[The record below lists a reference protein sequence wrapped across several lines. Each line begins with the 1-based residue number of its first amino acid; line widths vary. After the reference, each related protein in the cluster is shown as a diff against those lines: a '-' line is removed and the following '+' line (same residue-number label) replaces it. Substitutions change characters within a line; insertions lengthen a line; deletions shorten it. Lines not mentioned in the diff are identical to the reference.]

1 MFYRL
6 LRQMSAGTKMAWIDT
21 DWNSELSQVKQLI
34 SEVIKED
41 VSPLLDNKLANVN
54 QSFEHLLAKS
64 AFYAESLSEDF
75 FAELSKQ
82 RRLFVSD
89 LIKLC
94 LVFFAAFSLSTTL
107 LMFLYFWLRNMY

>member
-1 MFYRL
+1 
-6 LRQMSAGTKMAWIDT
+6 MAWIDT

-34 SEVIKED
+34 SDVIKED

-64 AFYAESLSEDF
+64 AFYAELLSEDF

-94 LVFFAAFSLSTTL
+94 LVFFVAFSLSATL